1 MSVNTLTDIGR
12 ERNSYPNLRPR
23 PTNKHR
29 VCETITPRTCQGI
42 FTPSVLVGTGSP
54 GESESNSFSATEEN
68 DGSSSISDSDPEEG
82 LNELQKQMLEEH
94 RKALAS
100 VNRKCVL
107 LERDRRKR
115 ISVSCNELRELLP
128 KFPGGRTDM
137 VTVLER
143 TTKYLELVK
152 ELVPAD
158 QHSAILFP
166 PEDLYCKWQK
176 ERRIMKEKRRKKICE
191 EIHKARTLHQKACA
205 AGSRKKPVKNPASAA
220 KQSSVKKSM
229 ESDNEDSLTNSG
241 DCSGQL
247 AVSTQ
252 PRSFPLDLSVKTFD
266 YNPAASPVPMFSLSL
281 YDLEN
286 PVWPDS
292 TPTHEP
298 LGDLFMTPV
307 CTDRSEVES
316 ALGRHLGPPTST
328 TAVKQP
334 AMQDWDQLGFWNEE
348 EEQFVSVSQQPMTA
362 LAVERGGA
370 PALGIGSVNR
380 VLAPGPLQTHTEQ
393 CKEKT
398 CECWEADLSH

>member
-1 MSVNTLTDIGR
+1 MSVNTLTDIER
-12 ERNSYPNLRPR
+12 EKNSYPNLRPR

-205 AGSRKKPVKNPASAA
+205 AGKRKKPVKNPASAA
-220 KQSSVKKSM
+220 KQSSVKKSV
-229 ESDNEDSLTNSG
+229 ESGSEDSLTNSG

-334 AMQDWDQLGFWNEE
+334 AMQRCQRQGHCRLTQSNGKKKPANVGRQIYPIEYG
-348 EEQFVSVSQQPMTA
+348 SQQ
-362 LAVERGGA
+362 E
-370 PALGIGSVNR
+370 NR
-380 VLAPGPLQTHTEQ
+380 VPIENLCLF
-393 CKEKT
+393 K
-398 CECWEADLSH
+398 L